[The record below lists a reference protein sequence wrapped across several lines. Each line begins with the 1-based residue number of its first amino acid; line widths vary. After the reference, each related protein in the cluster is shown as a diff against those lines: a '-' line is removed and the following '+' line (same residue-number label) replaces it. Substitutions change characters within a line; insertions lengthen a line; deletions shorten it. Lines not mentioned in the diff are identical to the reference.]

1 MKQFLLCFCMI
12 SLVFFVFSCKNEVPI
27 DNPIEN
33 PSDNPSEEDN
43 KPVNPPSDLLPDD
56 ENDVVEDTEKTYLEI
71 TNNSQYDVNVYMS
84 SFDSVAI
91 EIQAGTK
98 VTKEVST
105 NELKDNEVTILIE
118 YEYNIGSV
126 TIPYFNL
133 NNKGCKK
140 IIPIYKNET
149 NSLKLSE
156 LDSLS
161 FDETYLI
168 LQNKTF
174 DYIYVS
180 EFESEDVSKKLT
192 KFSSEDTW
200 IKPETEGLYDITNIN
215 LGNCYIVDGDQ
226 KVRLN
231 IGRLN
236 SDRVYTVSYDG
247 NGVSVLSIDL
257 GLNPK
262 NDKGLP
268 IYTISS
274 VEDLKNIS
282 KYDDVDANFEL
293 TCNIDGNNAIWNP
306 IPIFK
311 GTLQGNN
318 FSIENFY
325 INSCSAL
332 GDEEPCGR
340 QFGSGSSSSTE
351 YCRPAFCGFFY
362 ENNGKINNIFFKNI
376 TVNATFEYQTDDWR
390 YVYVGAVAGRNDGI
404 ITNVHL
410 ENIIISSKLNHQ
422 KNQNGTPHQVNLT
435 GGFFGRNNGKMSYCS
450 IKNSEI
456 KASTSAKKNRCHTS
470 TYVGG
475 ICGKLSYDVD
485 NILAISTFVTAYS
498 EGGFMDGWFTSDDL
512 NDGILKSYAGNLFG
526 DGSIYDV
533 SRVLTYKGSQS
544 ATTNAISNNPT
555 EENKTGSFDAIGD
568 LSANEAFSIWNLQD
582 LENSP
587 ILDWENW
594 SIQDGN
600 PENYLD

>member
-1 MKQFLLCFCMI
+1 M
-12 SLVFFVFSCKNEVPI
+12 
-27 DNPIEN
+27 DIEN
-33 PSDNPSEEDN
+33 VG
-43 KPVNPPSDLLPDD
+43 K
-56 ENDVVEDTEKTYLEI
+56 KIY
-71 TNNSQYDVNVYMS
+71 
-84 SFDSVAI
+84 
-91 EIQAGTK
+91 
-98 VTKEVST
+98 
-105 NELKDNEVTILIE
+105 IE
-118 YEYNIGSV
+118 YEYNINGV
-126 TIPYFNL
+126 KIPYFSL
-133 NNKGCKK
+133 NNSGCVKT
-140 IIPIYKNET
+140 IPLRKNEVNT
-149 NSLKLSE
+149 LEVSK

-161 FDETYLI
+161 FDKKIYLI
-168 LQNKTF
+168 IQNKTT
-174 DYIYVS
+174 DYVYIEEVLGEDAKELYQNC
-180 EFESEDVSKKLT
+180 SEDS
-192 KFSSEDTW
+192 W
-200 IKPETEGLYDITNIN
+200 INPKSNVVYDITNVN
-215 LGNCYIVDGDQ
+215 LKNCYIVNGNTN
-226 KVRLN
+226 LN
-231 IGRLN
+231 LDLGTLKLG
-236 SDRVYTVSYDG
+236 RVYSAIYDG
-247 NGVSVLSIDL
+247 NGISVLSVNL

-262 NDKGLP
+262 DDKGLP

-282 KYDDVDANFEL
+282 KYDDVDATFEL
-293 TCNIDGNNAIWNP
+293 TQDIDGAGATWKP
-306 IPIFK
+306 ISTFS

-340 QFGSGSSSSTE
+340 QFGSGSSFSTE